1 MKKMTALLLALLMMF
16 SLCACG
22 SSTSSSYAK
31 AAGDSAVSY
40 NSSYEAAYA
49 EPAAYDMDDYGG
61 FSAVAAEEGRGA
73 ENDAPEVDP
82 EKIIYSSDVTVE
94 TTSFDETV
102 ARVEGMAKEYGG
114 WIESSSVNGANFYD
128 VSRGYSRNRNAS
140 FSLRIPSSRF
150 NEVMGTLSELG
161 NIPYSHTYTENVT
174 AQYYDVQARLTAYE
188 AQETRLLEMMELA
201 ETVEDVI
208 LLESRL
214 SELRYQIESLQSTL
228 KNWDRRVSYSSVYL
242 TVKEVQEYTPE
253 PEVRVSYGEELIGAL
268 KDGLVGVGEFL
279 KGLLLFLVEILP
291 ALVILVPLGWLL
303 VKLIKKIHRWR
314 KARTAARKAK
324 KAAAAAAKTAA
335 KAEAQAVPAPEKTE
349 EK

>member
-1 MKKMTALLLALLMMF
+1 MKKTTALLLALLMML

-22 SSTSSSYAK
+22 SSTSSNYAK
-31 AAGDSAVSY
+31 AAGDSASY

-49 EPAAYDMDDYGG
+49 EPAAYDMDEYGG
-61 FSAVAAEEGRGA
+61 FSAVATEEGRDA
-73 ENDAPEVDP
+73 ESDAPEVDP

-102 ARVEGMAKEYGG
+102 ARVEGMTKEYGG

-128 VSRGYSRNRNAS
+128 VSRGYSRNRSAS

-150 NEVMGTLSELG
+150 NEVMGKLSELG

-174 AQYYDVQARLTAYE
+174 AQYYDVQARLTAYQ

-268 KDGLVGVGEFL
+268 KDGIVGVGEFL

-303 VKLIKKIHRWR
+303 VKLVKKIHRWR
-314 KARTAARKAK
+314 KARKETRKAK
-324 KAAAAAAKTAA
+324 KAAAAAAKAAA
-335 KAEAQAVPAPEKTE
+335 KAEAQAAPAPETPE